1 MWQTFKKQA
10 SVESAPKILQK
21 RIPHQKQSDEIY
33 FKALALD
40 LILIIYKTKKT
51 KFYGNELAKKLG
63 ISPKTV
69 DEFTRWLKNS
79 KYHELIRF
87 VSKCAQEQS

>member
-1 MWQTFKKQA
+1 MIPCPICGKHFKNKQA
-10 SVESAPKILQK
+10 LRAHLRFCKR

-40 LILIIYKTKKT
+40 IILLIYKMKKT

-63 ISPKTV
+63 ISLKTA
-69 DEFTRWLKNS
+69 EEISKWLK
-79 KYHELIRF
+79 KFEIL
-87 VSKCAQEQS
+87 